1 MVVRFAQWREQGW
14 QNDEGKVVAVVRTP
28 RRRMWVEFVGY
39 LRFLERFPLR
49 ICSLH
54 LLGELTRVTNF
65 SWLIQVQHAYSKQWK
80 HRQAAMENVDREV
93 TADTPELT
101 ADKDARKVAKAT
113 VQLIQKG
120 VKDQVFS
127 VSFFIWDESNS

>member
-1 MVVRFAQWREQGW
+1 M
-14 QNDEGKVVAVVRTP
+14 
-28 RRRMWVEFVGY
+28 
-39 LRFLERFPLR
+39 
-49 ICSLH
+49 
-54 LLGELTRVTNF
+54 
-65 SWLIQVQHAYSKQWK
+65 QHAYSKQWK

>member
-1 MVVRFAQWREQGW
+1 M
-14 QNDEGKVVAVVRTP
+14 
-28 RRRMWVEFVGY
+28 
-39 LRFLERFPLR
+39 
-49 ICSLH
+49 
-54 LLGELTRVTNF
+54 
-65 SWLIQVQHAYSKQWK
+65 YSKQWK

-93 TADTPELT
+93 TADTPELI

-127 VSFFIWDESNS
+127 VSFFTWDESNNGITIATLSDLL

>member
-1 MVVRFAQWREQGW
+1 
-14 QNDEGKVVAVVRTP
+14 
-28 RRRMWVEFVGY
+28 
-39 LRFLERFPLR
+39 
-49 ICSLH
+49 
-54 LLGELTRVTNF
+54 
-65 SWLIQVQHAYSKQWK
+65 
-80 HRQAAMENVDREV
+80 MENVDREV